1 MTDKELRDGVID
13 YLLRL
18 HIFDYAFLYG
28 EQYVYKNKA
37 WIMWEFER
45 KLKRMSVEEWEK
57 ATETY
62 IKNIKGET
70 T

>member
-1 MTDKELRDGVID
+1 MVN
-13 YLLRL
+13 
-18 HIFDYAFLYG
+18 IFDYAFLYG

-57 ATETY
+57 VTETY
-62 IKNIKGET
+62 IKNIKGGT
-70 T
+70 I

>member
-1 MTDKELRDGVID
+1 MTEEELLDGVID
-13 YLLRL
+13 CLLRAHILEYLFL
-18 HIFDYAFLYG
+18 HG

-37 WIMWEFER
+37 WIIWEFER

-62 IKNIKGET
+62 IKNIKGGT
-70 T
+70 I